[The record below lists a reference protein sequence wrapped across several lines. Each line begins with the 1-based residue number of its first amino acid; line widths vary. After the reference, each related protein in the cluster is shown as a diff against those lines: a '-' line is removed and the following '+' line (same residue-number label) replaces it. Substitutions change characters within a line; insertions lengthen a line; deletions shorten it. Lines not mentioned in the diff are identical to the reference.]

1 MNLFKTLICAGLLS
15 ISLFSCGGSDD
26 IGQYTW
32 KVRSI
37 NGAPATQEQLAK
49 LTLNFGKEQKVN
61 GQAPCDE
68 FRGKAVY
75 NSEKIKFSTLYT
87 DSQNCDEKTV
97 QTAYLSSLEMSK
109 KYTTTAN
116 RMVFYDGE
124 GNITVE
130 FEQVD

>member
-1 MNLFKTLICAGLLS
+1 MKLFKTLICAGLLS
-15 ISLFSCGGSDD
+15 LTLFSCGGSDD
-26 IGQYTW
+26 IGQFTW

-37 NGAPATQEQLAK
+37 NGAPATKEQLAE
-49 LTLNFGKEQKVN
+49 LTLKFGKEQKVN

-75 NSEKIKFSTLYT
+75 NAEKIKFSTLYT
-87 DSQNCDEKTV
+87 DSQNCDEKTI

-109 KYTTTAN
+109 TYTTTAN
-116 RMVFYDGE
+116 RMVFYDGD

-130 FEQVD
+130 FEQVN